1 MWRDLKDSIESYLD
15 ATTVHGFKYV
25 HKENHW
31 ILRIVWVSEVYK
43 MDMLKCDSKSKIA
56 IAIAYHH
63 LNWVLH
69 VWEYHKICNS

>member
-31 ILRIVWVSEVYK
+31 ILRIVWVSETFDRIV
-43 MDMLKCDSKSKIA
+43 DIL
-56 IAIAYHH
+56 
-63 LNWVLH
+63 L
-69 VWEYHKICNS
+69 

>member
-31 ILRIVWVSEVYK
+31 ILRIVWVSEGFNENVK
-43 MDMLKCDSKSKIA
+43 MLK
-56 IAIAYHH
+56 
-63 LNWVLH
+63 
-69 VWEYHKICNS
+69 